1 MERFDVGIDVIKKA
15 GRYLREDF
23 SNSSKLKES
32 TYDVKLKQDIESEK
46 IIIENIKEK
55 FPEDTFL
62 CEETGITGKNQNNL
76 WIIDP
81 LDGTLN
87 FSRNIPHSCVSIAFI
102 GKDEKFGIIY
112 DFFRE
117 EIFTGIE
124 GKGAYLNG
132 KKIRVSKIDKIE
144 NAIIGIGFMV
154 GKREIEYGLEIL
166 QKIIKKA
173 KRVRMMGSA
182 GLDFAYLSSGRI
194 DLLIH
199 LNLKRW
205 DYEAGK
211 IILNEAG
218 GELIEEEIN
227 GVKIFK
233 GTNKKIELNI

>member
-1 MERFDVGIDVIKKA
+1 MERFDIGIDVIKKA
-15 GRYLREDF
+15 GKYLREKF
-23 SNSSKLKES
+23 SNSSKLMEIR
-32 TYDVKLKQDIESEK
+32 YDIKLKQDIESEK

-55 FPEDTFL
+55 FPDDTFF
-62 CEETGITGKNQNNL
+62 CEETGITGKQHNNL

-87 FSRNIPHSCVSIAFI
+87 FSRGLPHCCISIAFI
-102 GKDEKFGIIY
+102 GENEKFGIIY

-124 GKGAYLNG
+124 GEGAYLNG
-132 KKIRVSKIDKIE
+132 KKIVVSKIDKIE
-144 NAIIGIGFMV
+144 DATVGIGFMV
-154 GKREIEYGLEIL
+154 GEKEIEYGLKIL
-166 QKIIKKA
+166 QKIIKRV

-182 GLDFAYLSSGRI
+182 GLDFSYLSSGRI

-211 IILNEAG
+211 IILNEAN
-218 GELIEEEIN
+218 GELTEEEIN

-233 GTNKKIELNI
+233 GTNKKIELNL